1 MPTIGGTALLNANRV
16 GEREAIVTAER
27 RWTWRELETDI
38 ANAAAALAAFGLRER
53 DRIAILA
60 ANSPEFIIACLIS
73 RLPRYGSTAPLASPV
88 KPTWSRPQVA
98 QQSPSHSSHLARRH
112 AIPIC
117 SPAATAMR
125 YMKIAPSSKTTRS
138 FCTPPGPPEN
148 PRVCCWITTVQ
159 CGRRWR
165 RSSRWACVTAIATCT
180 WRRCITRVE

>member
-73 RLPRYGSTAPLASPV
+73 RLPRYGSTAPLASP
-88 KPTWSRPQVA
+88 
-98 QQSPSHSSHLARRH
+98 
-112 AIPIC
+112 
-117 SPAATAMR
+117 
-125 YMKIAPSSKTTRS
+125 TTRS
-138 FCTPPGPPEN
+138 RASSFS
-148 PRVCCWITTVQ
+148 
-159 CGRRWR
+159 
-165 RSSRWACVTAIATCT
+165 RSSRAMGPERPKNTC
-180 WRRCITRVE
+180 